1 MQVLTHADTC
11 HYMSLIDQ
19 HKKMHAME
27 LQLQVAAMIAQG
39 AAGSHLCSH
48 PTSLYTS
55 LLVCL
60 PLLLLGSSLFLQGS
74 LGSALVKSKSCA
86 VAQVQ

>member
-19 HKKMHAME
+19 HEKMHAME
-27 LQLQVAAMIAQG
+27 LQLEVAAMIAQG
-39 AAGSHLCSH
+39 AAGSHLGSH
-48 PTSLYTS
+48 PTSLHTS

-60 PLLLLGSSLFLQGS
+60 PLLLLGSSLCLQGS

-86 VAQVQ
+86 VAQMQ